1 MDECRGVVL
10 SRDGTEISR
19 DEPLLLRILFL
30 AHTVRCGHNTPVIR
44 LVIDDTNTFGIFSSN
59 HDYPIA
65 SLPSAGQKLMP
76 ALGWNFLFG
85 RPSEFTFCTISGLGP
100 CYGAAMG
107 NVMVRAP
114 MLTNRCISLLAC
126 VCVGVPWPSRQW
138 RKASCQLMV
147 GASRFV
153 GFPFCAL

>member
-1 MDECRGVVL
+1 MDECRGLVL

-44 LVIDDTNTFGIFSSN
+44 LVIDDTNTFGTFSSN

-107 NVMVRAP
+107 NVKMRPAFCFCLGSETGNP
-114 MLTNRCISLLAC
+114 C
-126 VCVGVPWPSRQW
+126 
-138 RKASCQLMV
+138 
-147 GASRFV
+147 RFV
-153 GFPFCAL
+153 YLQASSVGSEPRKLC